1 MCMILLRPPDVLA
14 VERVLH
20 PPLDLHHHGLV
31 GLVGH
36 DGPGQNALRHGNSLT
51 LLSGAVALALQGLD
65 LRDAAAHFADPRR
78 LIDLVRGALE
88 APVELLALRSEEHTS
103 ELQSLMRTS
112 YAVFCLK
119 KKTQIHETRLT
130 K

>member
-1 MCMILLRPPDVLA
+1 MGMILLRPPDDLA

-78 LIDLVRGALE
+78 LFELVRGALE
-88 APVELLALRSEEHTS
+88 RSEERRVGKEWCSTCRSWGSPVH
-103 ELQSLMRTS
+103 
-112 YAVFCLK
+112 
-119 KKTQIHETRLT
+119 
-130 K
+130 